1 MTYYHHVDD
10 SGDPGLSESP
20 MSSSHFVLAMVQLAE
35 RGPLPE
41 LAAVRQAL
49 HLEPTF
55 EFKFHKTKPRQR
67 AVFFEAAR
75 AVSFRVRVAVVH
87 KARLA
92 PTYAALTGPALTV
105 EFLTRLT
112 MRASDMEIASDI
124 LVVDGATPAF
134 LRALRVKLSEACRAS
149 RRVRPFKKIV
159 GGRSSREDGLQLAD
173 MLAGAARQR
182 ALGLPPDYYALLAD
196 KVADWWDAPDEG
208 E

>member
-1 MTYYHHVDD
+1 
-10 SGDPGLSESP
+10 

-112 MRASDMEIASDI
+112 MRASDMEIAIGRYAGRGRAPTRAGPPARLLRSVGRQGGGLVGRARRGGI
-124 LVVDGATPAF
+124 KHPRLSSQRRKTASGGYLVV
-134 LRALRVKLSEACRAS
+134 
-149 RRVRPFKKIV
+149 
-159 GGRSSREDGLQLAD
+159 GGG
-173 MLAGAARQR
+173 
-182 ALGLPPDYYALLAD
+182 
-196 KVADWWDAPDEG
+196 
-208 E
+208 